1 MAAQRQNVM
10 VRGVPVRVSLWLLL
24 AVSLAARAGGDPL
37 PAEQP
42 LAHPDLDT
50 VTVTG
55 RLPTATDLVSQ
66 RVAEAARLLQ
76 DVPLHY
82 TYVKRFLRETL
93 RGRPVAF
100 AAWSERGRSWH
111 VVEIEVP
118 FPAPRLRPGKPLAF
132 QTLTPGYQA
141 VHVRGIGTER
151 LMFDIYRGD
160 EKLRVYGRKYPMIDT
175 LVVKKQGI
183 RAAVAS
189 AEVTHYL
196 PLVDDAAPLF
206 ASKGATLL
214 RSTAEAALHDLRESK
229 VPSFAYPGK
238 LLADTVLPETLMS
251 LAVIEQTDDSEFNA
265 APALALN
272 KTMGHYGLMQQQ
284 AFTYSVSSANAAGP
298 MQFTDK
304 RGRGTY
310 SMVVRKCEG
319 AELHPDF
326 NTGARDLLNAMKAA
340 ACLLDMDMAGMPREV
355 QNQFSLRPAPV
366 SIFEVAAYNGGGRN
380 ASRLLQALR
389 RLKGGVADLKNS
401 GRAGFRVT
409 QGALPLP
416 VDGPQRTDDRDE
428 PAALQPREHRLC
440 RQVRA
445 LHEPDAGSC
454 AALSS
459 FRPLRSAPH

>member
-1 MAAQRQNVM
+1 M
-10 VRGVPVRVSLWLLL
+10 VRSVPVSALWCLLL
-24 AVSLAARAGGDPL
+24 GASLAARAGGDLL
-37 PAEQP
+37 PGGQTV
-42 LAHPDLDT
+42 LHPELDT

-66 RVAEAARLLQ
+66 RVTEAARLLE
-76 DVPLHY
+76 DVPLHF
-82 TYVKRFLRETL
+82 TYAKRFFRETL

-100 AAWSERGRSWH
+100 AAWSERSRSWH

-118 FPAPRLRPGKPLAF
+118 YPAPRLRPGKPLPF
-132 QTLTPGYQA
+132 RMLTSGYEA
-141 VHVRGIGTER
+141 VHVRGVGTER

-160 EKLRVYGRKYPMIDT
+160 ERLRVYGRKYPMIDT

-183 RAAVAS
+183 RAAVANT
-189 AEVTHYL
+189 EFTHYL
-196 PLVDDAAPLF
+196 PMIDDAAPLF
-206 ASKGATLL
+206 ASQGETLL
-214 RSTAEAALHDLRESK
+214 RSTAESALRDLRDSK

-251 LAVIEQTDDSEFNA
+251 LAVIEQTDDSEFAA

-284 AFTYSVSSANAAGP
+284 AFTYSVSTADAAGP

-319 AELHPDF
+319 ADLHPDF

-355 QNQFSLRPAPV
+355 QSEYSLRPAPV

-389 RLKGGVADLKNS
+389 RLKGGVADLRIPDALAFESLKARCPCLWMDRS
-401 GRAGFRVT
+401 GQTTAMSLPRYNRENIGYVDKYVRFMSLMQEA
-409 QGALPLP
+409 ALP
-416 VDGPQRTDDRDE
+416 
-428 PAALQPREHRLC
+428 
-440 RQVRA
+440 
-445 LHEPDAGSC
+445 
-454 AALSS
+454 
-459 FRPLRSAPH
+459 